1 MPSTQLAPIATLL
14 SVSIVP
20 KPPISTTIEMRRRP
34 LNDAFHHELSFPLI
48 HEDIHS
54 MLWKVKTF
62 SAVLKVLDAALKEH
76 GEENSCCDLPTK
88 TQSLRSQAP
97 TVAAVLK
104 MGQIPIAEDS
114 SQVFR
119 AKFSDRHKERGA
131 FLWQLPSS

>member
-54 MLWKVKTF
+54 MHCRP
-62 SAVLKVLDAALKEH
+62 AARGAAALR
-76 GEENSCCDLPTK
+76 GRSPRLWCCARIHDG
-88 TQSLRSQAP
+88 QLRR
-97 TVAAVLK
+97 VRL
-104 MGQIPIAEDS
+104 
-114 SQVFR
+114 
-119 AKFSDRHKERGA
+119 
-131 FLWQLPSS
+131 L